1 MDVCCVFFSFFLG
14 MLNIFINVINILKLC
29 LLYASSERLE
39 LRIQF
44 YRERTVLTSAF
55 VLLKVSM
62 IVSVF
67 MKK

>member
-1 MDVCCVFFSFFLG
+1 
-14 MLNIFINVINILKLC
+14 MLNIFINVRNILKLC
-29 LLYASSERLE
+29 LLYVSPERLE